1 MIYYKCLDIIHFV
14 NLSIER
20 LEIVEV
26 NDVALRLDGKK
37 QIVKEVADV
46 ASGALSAVIAE
57 YSGMTVEQ
65 LTEMRVKARES
76 GVYLRV
82 VRNTLA
88 KRAVEDT
95 DFACLTDAL
104 VGQVICAFSLEEP
117 GAAARLI
124 RDFAKDCDKLV
135 TTAIAVSG
143 TLHSA
148 DQLDAVAK
156 LPTKD
161 EAISQL
167 MSVMNGPVTKL
178 ARTLNEFPSRITRV
192 IDAVRAQKAA

>member
-1 MIYYKCLDIIHFV
+1 
-14 NLSIER
+14 
-20 LEIVEV
+20 
-26 NDVALRLDGKK
+26 VALRLEGKK
-37 QIVKEVADV
+37 AIVEEVNQV
-46 ASGALSAVIAE
+46 ASTALSAVLAE
-57 YSGMTVEQ
+57 YRGMTVEEM
-65 LTEMRVKARES
+65 TELRVKARTS

-95 DFACLTDAL
+95 EFACLNEAL

-117 GAAARLI
+117 GSAARLV
-124 RDFAKDCDKLV
+124 RDFAKDCDRLKA
-135 TTAIAVSG
+135 TAVSVG
-143 TLHSA
+143 GALHSV
-148 DQLDAVAK
+148 DQLEAVAK

-161 EAISQL
+161 EAIASL

-192 IDAVRAQKAA
+192 VNAVKEQKQAA